1 MRTDYSLLSR
11 ISQQPA
17 AHDVPNS
24 SCLLPYSLKEI
35 AHYAHA
41 PKPSPQT
48 KTTLGPQRRNF
59 SGSPQP
65 QEPQGG
71 RTSGSTVPGDA
82 RAHGLPENS
91 QRTAKGHGS
100 RIPVPKD
107 IQRHGLFR
115 NFCSQDWQGAK
126 VMRESRLSRSFSP
139 LSALAV
145 SFFSAS
151 HNARYGKLLEGQKDG
166 GGRHRSPVS
175 RTALCLGGGALSPAA
190 VSARSLCSG
199 ISGGIPGEMG
209 RMATGWREGEISRGI
224 R

>member
-1 MRTDYSLLSR
+1 MMSR
-11 ISQQPA
+11 IPP
-17 AHDVPNS
+17 VFFLN
-24 SCLLPYSLKEI
+24 SLKEI

-48 KTTLGPQRRNF
+48 KTTLGPKGETPPEALSPRNRKADELPDPL
-59 SGSPQP
+59 S
-65 QEPQGG
+65 QETQG
-71 RTSGSTVPGDA
+71 RTVS
-82 RAHGLPENS
+82 RK
-91 QRTAKGHGS
+91 TAKGRQKDTVPES
-100 RIPVPKD
+100 SVPKD
-107 IQRHGLFR
+107 PQGHGLFR

-151 HNARYGKLLEGQKDG
+151 HNARYGKLSEGQKDG